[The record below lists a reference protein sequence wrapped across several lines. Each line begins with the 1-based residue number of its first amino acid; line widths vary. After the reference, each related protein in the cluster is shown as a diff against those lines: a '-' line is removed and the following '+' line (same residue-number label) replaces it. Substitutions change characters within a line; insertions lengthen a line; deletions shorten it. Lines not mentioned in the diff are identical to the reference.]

1 MVIVSRESSHFG
13 SILTRGDERT
23 ADKTKFERFKKWFPE
38 QREYLS
44 IVRDPDC
51 QGSPDRI
58 LLTIIGISRK
68 NLKPYTEDLF
78 SLFRDNQEF
87 SELVNGIQA
96 YLEFQDILDI
106 SINAQLDFKP
116 RTAAEILRMHVWNRH
131 YCFHES
137 LLYLRDSI
145 SSWLDGNMLASLAL
159 LRPFLELSVLH
170 IYRHVTADKN
180 GHEKHLEW
188 VHGKKNKPN
197 FHAMVDLSIEHMAAA
212 EFCNTERLN
221 LLKESLKK
229 AFKSLCAYNH
239 SPQLDESISTMNKG
253 NLSISAESVL
263 FYLVVASSVL
273 RQVIFLFVLAYP
285 TSLFPVDKYRKWGVS
300 PPVGLYFDEYN
311 YAAIG
316 EFLGAEN
323 IEALKLQLEN
333 CDDVVDLMSFYNSC
347 EDLPEETLNELWA
360 DFCEQTKM
368 QMNTGITDRKARILL
383 SKAVIRALN
392 WGSSYTEK
400 DIEGRMNND
409 TLESLMASWSKLKD
423 W

>member
-1 MVIVSRESSHFG
+1 MIVSRESSYFN
-13 SILTRGDERT
+13 IVLQRGGEKT
-23 ADKTKFERFKKWFPE
+23 KAKTKFERFKKWFPE

-44 IVRDPDC
+44 IVRDPDY

-58 LLTIIGISRK
+58 LLTILGISRK

-78 SLFRDNQEF
+78 SLFRENQEF
-87 SELVNGIQA
+87 SELVSGIQA
-96 YLEFQDILDI
+96 YIEFQDILDI
-106 SINAQLDFKP
+106 SINAELDFKP

-131 YCFHES
+131 YCFYES
-137 LLYLRDSI
+137 LFYLRDSI
-145 SSWLDGNMLASLAL
+145 SSWLDGNLLASLAL

-197 FHAMVDLSIEHMAAA
+197 FHAMVDLSIERIEAA

-239 SPQLDESISTMNKG
+239 SPQLDESISTMSKG
-253 NLSISAESVL
+253 NFSISAESVL
-263 FYLVVASSVL
+263 FYLVVASFVL
-273 RQVIFLFVLAYP
+273 RQVIYLFVLAYP
-285 TSLFPVDKYRKWGVS
+285 TSLFPVDKYKKWGVS

-311 YAAIG
+311 YAAIR

-323 IEALKLQLEN
+323 LETLKLQLEN

-347 EDLPEETLNELWA
+347 EDLPDETLNELWA
-360 DFCEQTKM
+360 NFCKHTKM
-368 QMNTGITDRKARILL
+368 QMNRGIMDRKKRILL

-400 DIEGRMNND
+400 DNEGRMNND

>member
-1 MVIVSRESSHFG
+1 MFP
-13 SILTRGDERT
+13 RGGEK
-23 ADKTKFERFKKWFPE
+23 ALDKTRFERFKKWFPE

-44 IVRDPDC
+44 IVRDPDY

-58 LLTIIGISRK
+58 LLTILGISRK

-78 SLFRDNQEF
+78 SLFRENQEF
-87 SELVNGIQA
+87 SELVSGIQG
-96 YLEFQDILDI
+96 YIEFQDILDI
-106 SINAQLDFKP
+106 SINAELDFKP

-131 YCFHES
+131 YCFYES
-137 LLYLRDSI
+137 LFYLRDSI
-145 SSWLDGNMLASLAL
+145 SSWLDGNLLASLAL

-197 FHAMVDLSIEHMAAA
+197 FHAMVDLSVERIEAA

-229 AFKSLCAYNH
+229 AFKNLCAYNH
-239 SPQLDESISTMNKG
+239 SPQLDESISTMSKG
-253 NLSISAESVL
+253 NLAISAESVL
-263 FYLVVASSVL
+263 FYLVVASFVL
-273 RQVIFLFVLAYP
+273 RQVIYLFVLAYP
-285 TSLFPVDKYRKWGVS
+285 TSLFPVDKYKKWGVS

-311 YAAIG
+311 YAAIR
-316 EFLGAEN
+316 EFLGEGN
-323 IEALKLQLEN
+323 LETLKLQLEN

-347 EDLPEETLNELWA
+347 EDLPDETLNELWA
-360 DFCEQTKM
+360 NFRKQTKM
-368 QMNTGITDRKARILL
+368 QMNSSITDRKKRILL
-383 SKAVIRALN
+383 SKAVIRAIN
-392 WGSSYTEK
+392 WASSYTEK
-400 DIEGRMNND
+400 DNEGRMDND
-409 TLESLMASWSKLKD
+409 TLDSLMNSWRKLKD

>member
-1 MVIVSRESSHFG
+1 MIISRESRNFC
-13 SILTRGDERT
+13 TVFPRGGEK
-23 ADKTKFERFKKWFPE
+23 ALDKTRFERFKKWFPE

-44 IVRDPDC
+44 IVRDPDY
-51 QGSPDRI
+51 QGSPDSI
-58 LLTIIGISRK
+58 LLTILGISRK

-78 SLFRDNQEF
+78 SLFRENQEF
-87 SELVNGIQA
+87 SELVSGIQG
-96 YLEFQDILDI
+96 YIEFQDILDI
-106 SINAQLDFKP
+106 SINAELDFKP

-131 YCFHES
+131 YCFYES
-137 LLYLRDSI
+137 LFYLRDSI
-145 SSWLDGNMLASLAL
+145 SSWLDGNLLASLAL

-197 FHAMVDLSIEHMAAA
+197 FHAMVDLSVERIEAA

-229 AFKSLCAYNH
+229 AFKNLCAYNH
-239 SPQLDESISTMNKG
+239 SPQLDESISTMSKG

-263 FYLVVASSVL
+263 FYLVVASFVL
-273 RQVIFLFVLAYP
+273 RQVIYLFVLAYP
-285 TSLFPVDKYRKWGVS
+285 TSLFPVDKYKKWGVS

-311 YAAIG
+311 YAAIR
-316 EFLGAEN
+316 EFLGEGN
-323 IEALKLQLEN
+323 LETLKLQLEN

-347 EDLPEETLNELWA
+347 EDLPDETLNELWA
-360 DFCEQTKM
+360 NFCKQTKM
-368 QMNTGITDRKARILL
+368 QMNSSITDRKKRILL
-383 SKAVIRALN
+383 SKAVIRAIN
-392 WGSSYTEK
+392 WASSYTEK
-400 DIEGRMNND
+400 DNEGRMDND
-409 TLESLMASWSKLKD
+409 TLDSLMNSWRKLKD

>member
-1 MVIVSRESSHFG
+1 MFP
-13 SILTRGDERT
+13 RGGEK
-23 ADKTKFERFKKWFPE
+23 ALDKTRFERFKKWFPE

-44 IVRDPDC
+44 IVRDPDY
-51 QGSPDRI
+51 QGSPDSI
-58 LLTIIGISRK
+58 LLTILGISRK

-78 SLFRDNQEF
+78 SLFRENQEF
-87 SELVNGIQA
+87 SELVSGIQG
-96 YLEFQDILDI
+96 YIEFQDILDI
-106 SINAQLDFKP
+106 SINAELDFKP

-131 YCFHES
+131 YCFYES
-137 LLYLRDSI
+137 LFYLRDSI
-145 SSWLDGNMLASLAL
+145 SSWLDGNLLASLAL

-197 FHAMVDLSIEHMAAA
+197 FHAMVDLSVERIEAA

-229 AFKSLCAYNH
+229 AFKNLCAYNH
-239 SPQLDESISTMNKG
+239 SPQLDESISTMSKG

-263 FYLVVASSVL
+263 FYLVVASFVL
-273 RQVIFLFVLAYP
+273 RQVIYLFVLAYP
-285 TSLFPVDKYRKWGVS
+285 TSLFPVDKYKKWGVS

-311 YAAIG
+311 YAAIR
-316 EFLGAEN
+316 EFLGEGN
-323 IEALKLQLEN
+323 LETLKLQLEN

-347 EDLPEETLNELWA
+347 EDLPDETLNELWA
-360 DFCEQTKM
+360 NFCKQTKM
-368 QMNTGITDRKARILL
+368 QMNSSITDRKKRILL
-383 SKAVIRALN
+383 SKAVIRAIN
-392 WGSSYTEK
+392 WASSYTEK
-400 DIEGRMNND
+400 DNEGRMDND
-409 TLESLMASWSKLKD
+409 TLDSLMNSWRKLKD

>member
-1 MVIVSRESSHFG
+1 
-13 SILTRGDERT
+13 
-23 ADKTKFERFKKWFPE
+23 
-38 QREYLS
+38 
-44 IVRDPDC
+44 
-51 QGSPDRI
+51 
-58 LLTIIGISRK
+58 
-68 NLKPYTEDLF
+68 
-78 SLFRDNQEF
+78 
-87 SELVNGIQA
+87 
-96 YLEFQDILDI
+96 
-106 SINAQLDFKP
+106 
-116 RTAAEILRMHVWNRH
+116 MHVWNRH
-131 YCFHES
+131 YCFYES
-137 LLYLRDSI
+137 LFYLRDSI
-145 SSWLDGNMLASLAL
+145 SSWLDGNLLASLAL

-197 FHAMVDLSIEHMAAA
+197 FHAMVDLSIERIEAA

-239 SPQLDESISTMNKG
+239 SPQLDESISTMSKG
-253 NLSISAESVL
+253 NFSISAESVL
-263 FYLVVASSVL
+263 FYLVVASFVL
-273 RQVIFLFVLAYP
+273 RQVIYLFVLAYP
-285 TSLFPVDKYRKWGVS
+285 TSLFPVDKYKKWGVS

-311 YAAIG
+311 YAAIR

-323 IEALKLQLEN
+323 LETLKLQLEN

-347 EDLPEETLNELWA
+347 EDLPDETLNELWA
-360 DFCEQTKM
+360 NFCKHTKM
-368 QMNTGITDRKARILL
+368 QMNRGIMDRKKRILL

-392 WGSSYTEK
+392 WGLSYTEK
-400 DIEGRMNND
+400 DNEGRMNND

>member
-1 MVIVSRESSHFG
+1 MIISRESRNFC
-13 SILTRGDERT
+13 TVFPRGGEK
-23 ADKTKFERFKKWFPE
+23 ALDKTRFERFKKWFPE

-44 IVRDPDC
+44 IVRDPDY
-51 QGSPDRI
+51 QGSPDSI
-58 LLTIIGISRK
+58 LLTILGISRK

-78 SLFRDNQEF
+78 SLFRENQEF
-87 SELVNGIQA
+87 SELVSGIQG
-96 YLEFQDILDI
+96 YIEFQDILDI
-106 SINAQLDFKP
+106 SINAELDFKP

-131 YCFHES
+131 YCFYES
-137 LLYLRDSI
+137 LFYLRDSI
-145 SSWLDGNMLASLAL
+145 SSWLDGNLLASLAL

-197 FHAMVDLSIEHMAAA
+197 FHAMVDLSVERIEAA

-229 AFKSLCAYNH
+229 AFKNLCAYNH
-239 SPQLDESISTMNKG
+239 SPQLDESISTMSKG
-253 NLSISAESVL
+253 NLAISAESVL
-263 FYLVVASSVL
+263 FYLVVASFVL
-273 RQVIFLFVLAYP
+273 RQVIYLFVLAYP
-285 TSLFPVDKYRKWGVS
+285 TSLFPVDKYKKWGVS

-311 YAAIG
+311 YAAIR

-323 IEALKLQLEN
+323 LETLKLQLEN

-347 EDLPEETLNELWA
+347 EDLPDETLNELWA
-360 DFCEQTKM
+360 NFRKQTKM
-368 QMNTGITDRKARILL
+368 QMNSSITDRKKRILL
-383 SKAVIRALN
+383 SKAVIRAIN
-392 WGSSYTEK
+392 WASSYTEK
-400 DIEGRMNND
+400 DNEGRMDND
-409 TLESLMASWSKLKD
+409 TLDSLMNSWRKLKD

>member
-1 MVIVSRESSHFG
+1 MIISRESRNFC
-13 SILTRGDERT
+13 TVFPRGGEK
-23 ADKTKFERFKKWFPE
+23 ALDKTRFERFKKWFPE

-44 IVRDPDC
+44 IVRDPDY
-51 QGSPDRI
+51 QGSPDSI
-58 LLTIIGISRK
+58 LLTILGISRK

-78 SLFRDNQEF
+78 SLFRENQEF
-87 SELVNGIQA
+87 SELVSGIQG
-96 YLEFQDILDI
+96 YIEFQDILDI
-106 SINAQLDFKP
+106 SINAELDFKP

-131 YCFHES
+131 YCFYES
-137 LLYLRDSI
+137 LFYLRDSI
-145 SSWLDGNMLASLAL
+145 SSWLDGNLLASLAL

-197 FHAMVDLSIEHMAAA
+197 FHAMVDLSVERIEAA

-229 AFKSLCAYNH
+229 AFKNLCAYNH
-239 SPQLDESISTMNKG
+239 SPQLDESISTMSKG
-253 NLSISAESVL
+253 NLAISAESVL
-263 FYLVVASSVL
+263 FYLVVASFVL
-273 RQVIFLFVLAYP
+273 RQVIYLFVLAYP
-285 TSLFPVDKYRKWGVS
+285 TSLFPVDKYKKWGVS

-311 YAAIG
+311 YAAIR
-316 EFLGAEN
+316 EFLGEGN
-323 IEALKLQLEN
+323 LETLKLQLEN

-347 EDLPEETLNELWA
+347 EDLPDETLNELWA
-360 DFCEQTKM
+360 NFRKQTKM
-368 QMNTGITDRKARILL
+368 QMNSSITDRKKRILL
-383 SKAVIRALN
+383 SKAVIRAIN

-400 DIEGRMNND
+400 DNEGRMDND
-409 TLESLMASWSKLKD
+409 TLDSLMNSWRKLKD